1 MISKMLVKA
10 PARRHDVASDE
21 VEIPPPRRRPARRGW
36 LWLLAL
42 AIAAVAS
49 YFMLPW
55 ETIATLIGL
64 SGGKPPAAPPPRP
77 VPVVAATARLGEMDL
92 YLNGLGS
99 VKALYT
105 VTLRSRVDGEL
116 MKVAFTEGQM
126 VKKGDLLAEIDPRPY
141 LVQKKQAEGQLLK
154 DEAARDIAKLN
165 LDRYTVLAPAKT
177 ITKQQLDEQAA
188 LYKQTEGAIEAD
200 RAQIHNIDL
209 QLQYCQITAP
219 IDGTIGLRLVD
230 PGNMVKANDPTGMA
244 VINQLQPITVVFTIP
259 QDSIARVQR
268 QINSGRKLSVDAY
281 ARDMKTKLASG
292 TLWAIDN
299 QVDTTTGTVQLKAQ
313 FPNDD
318 NMLFPNQFVNAK
330 MLVET
335 RHDAVIIPSAA
346 VQQGPNGTFVYVVGP
361 DSKVAVQN
369 VVEGPREADE
379 SIIESGLTAGAVVVV
394 DGVDKL
400 QQGSKV
406 ALRDRS
412 GAGEGEAKPAA
423 QRPSPQG
430 S

>member
-10 PARRHDVASDE
+10 PVRRHNVASDE
-21 VEIPPPRRRPARRGW
+21 VDIPPPRRRPARRGR
-36 LWLLAL
+36 LWLLAF
-42 AIAAVAS
+42 AIAAGAT
-49 YFMLPW
+49 YFILPW
-55 ETIATLIGL
+55 ETVASLVGL
-64 SGGKPPAAPPPRP
+64 SGGKPPEAPAPRP
-77 VPVVAATARLGEMDL
+77 VPVVAATSRAGDMDL

-116 MKVAFTEGQM
+116 MKVAFTEGQV

-141 LVQKKQAEGQLLK
+141 QVQKKQAEGQLLK
-154 DEAARDIAKLN
+154 DDAARDIAKLN

-188 LYKQTEGAIEAD
+188 LFKQTEGAIEAD
-200 RAQIHNIDL
+200 QAQIHNIDL

-268 QINSGRKLSVDAY
+268 QINSGQKLAVDAY
-281 ARDMKTKLASG
+281 ARDMKTKLATG

-313 FPNDD
+313 FANDD

-346 VQQGPNGTFVYVVGP
+346 IQQGPNGTFVYVVGP
-361 DSKVAVQN
+361 DSKVSVQS

-379 SIIESGLTAGAVVVV
+379 TIIESGLTAGAVVVV

-400 QQGSKV
+400 QPGSKV

-412 GAGEGEAKPAA
+412 SAGEAETKPAA
-423 QRPSPQG
+423 ERPRPQG